1 MEAGITGTQTITV
14 TEDKTAQAMGSGTL
28 PVFATPAMIALIEE
42 TAWKSVA
49 DELEEG
55 CVTVGTSLNVK
66 HLAASP
72 VGMKVTCN
80 TTLVEVD
87 KRRLVFSVEVEDE
100 TGKIG
105 EGTHERFIVQAEKF
119 QNKADAK
126 LNR

>member
-1 MEAGITGTQTITV
+1 MLEAGIKGQHTIIV
-14 TEDKTAQAMGSGTL
+14 EKENTAAVMKSGTL
-28 PVFATPAMIALIEE
+28 
-42 TAWKSVA
+42 A

-100 TGKIG
+100 TGKVG

>member
-1 MEAGITGTQTITV
+1 MLEAGIKGQHTIIV
-14 TEDKTAQAMGSGTL
+14 EKENTAAVMKSGTL
-28 PVFATPAMIALIEE
+28 AVFATPAMIALIEE

-55 CVTVGTSLNVK
+55 CVT
-66 HLAASP
+66 
-72 VGMKVTCN
+72 

-100 TGKIG
+100 TGKVG

>member
-1 MEAGITGTQTITV
+1 MSISSKNRIPNINPIAAGKNANFPIPSDMSMDGISSDHT
-14 TEDKTAQAMGSGTL
+14 D
-28 PVFATPAMIALIEE
+28 
-42 TAWKSVA
+42 
-49 DELEEG
+49 
-55 CVTVGTSLNVK
+55 
-66 HLAASP
+66 AASP

-100 TGKIG
+100 TGKVG